1 MVTSEGSFA
10 RSLPRSVRSLPRSL
24 SFFRE
29 ALVADPD
36 VADEFLVSIP
46 CTSVV
51 VVVVVVGVFFSPSD
65 ASGAEGTNKDLV
77 R

>member
-51 VVVVVVGVFFSPSD
+51 VVVVGVFFSPSD

>member
-1 MVTSEGSFA
+1 MWSLLKGALLA
-10 RSLPRSVRSLPRSL
+10 RSLPRSVRLLPRSL

-36 VADEFLVSIP
+36 AAHEFLVSIP

-51 VVVVVVGVFFSPSD
+51 VVVGVFFPPSD
-65 ASGAEGTNKDLV
+65 VSGAEGTNKDLV

>member
-51 VVVVVVGVFFSPSD
+51 VVGVFFSPSD